1 MAVKRIT
8 ADVVNRL
15 QAGERVSDDKLP
27 GFRVRRQT
35 TSKRV
40 YEFNYYINGVR
51 KQVKIGRHGM
61 VTPDGFTC
69 WTPET
74 ARREAKRLA
83 GLVAQGI
90 DPKAERR
97 GKGPPTVKDLFDR
110 FMTEHVKRLRKE
122 NTACAYEWAYE
133 KHLSAPLGHRKVADI
148 TRADIEKLQGELLR
162 KPATANMCLALLSAM
177 FEKADA
183 WGWRP
188 QHSNPCR
195 HVERYKTHSRERV
208 LRADEMARL
217 GPAIASDPDGKLF
230 LVIALTG
237 ARVSEITGLK
247 WSYLD
252 LDNGVA
258 RLPDSKTGAKT
269 LVLPEPVIEILRD
282 VKGVASS
289 EYVFAQQSKRATSRT
304 WERIRIAA
312 ELPDLRIH
320 DLRHN
325 FASWGVNANLGLPI
339 ISKLLGHSSAQM
351 TAKYGHVVSD
361 AARLAADTIAGK
373 LSAAMNGR
381 RSGRVKAPMDEAGQA
396 VNGSAIPGKRSGK
409 LSST

>member
-8 ADVVNRL
+8 SDVVSRL
-15 QAGERVSDDKLP
+15 RTGERVSDDKLP

-35 TSKRV
+35 TTKRV
-40 YEFNYYINGVR
+40 YEFNYYINGAR
-51 KQVKIGRHGM
+51 KQVKIGRHGT
-61 VTPDGFTC
+61 VTPDGITS

-90 DPKAERR
+90 DPKANQR
-97 GKGPPTVKDLFDR
+97 GKAAPTVKDLFDR
-110 FMTEHVKRLRKE
+110 YIAEHVKRLRKE
-122 NTACAYEWAYE
+122 GTAREYEGVFQ
-133 KHLSAPLGHRKVADI
+133 KHLSAPLGHCKVADI
-148 TRADIEKLQGELLR
+148 MRADIEKLQGELQR
-162 KPATANMCLALLSAM
+162 KPSIANLCLAVLSAM
-177 FEKADA
+177 FEKSEA

-195 HVERYKTHSRERV
+195 HIERYKTKSRERV
-208 LRADEMARL
+208 LIADEMARL
-217 GPAIASDPDGKLF
+217 GPALASDPEGKLF

-269 LVLPEPVIEILRD
+269 LVLPEPVVEILRD

-396 VNGSAIPGKRSGK
+396 VNGSAIPAERSGK

>member
-1 MAVKRIT
+1 MTVKRIT
-8 ADVVNRL
+8 SDVVNRL
-15 QAGERVSDDKLP
+15 RPCERVSDDKLQ

-35 TSKRV
+35 TTSRV

-51 KQVKIGRHGM
+51 KQVKIGRHGT
-61 VTPDGFTC
+61 VTPDGITS

-90 DPKAERR
+90 DPKAEQR
-97 GKGPPTVKDLFDR
+97 GKDAPTVKDLFDR
-110 FMTEHVKRLRKE
+110 YMAEHVQRLRKDS
-122 NTACAYEWAYE
+122 TAREYEGAFK

-148 TRADIEKLQGELLR
+148 TRADVEKLHGELHR
-162 KPATANMCLALLSAM
+162 KPAIANLCLAVLSAM
-177 FEKADA
+177 FEKSEA

-195 HVERYKTHSRERV
+195 HVERYKTNSRERV
-208 LRADEMARL
+208 LIANEMARL
-217 GPAIASDPDGKLF
+217 GPAIASDLDGKLF

-269 LVLPEPVIEILRD
+269 LVLPEPVLEILRT
-282 VKGVASS
+282 VKPAHGS
-289 EYVFAQQSKRATSRT
+289 EYVFSQLSKHAIYQT
-304 WERIRIAA
+304 WERIRTAA
-312 ELPDLRIH
+312 GLPDLRIH

-325 FASWGVNANLGLPI
+325 FASWGVNGNLGLPI
-339 ISKLLGHSSAQM
+339 IGKLLGHSSAQM

-361 AARLAADTIAGK
+361 AARLAANAIAGK
-373 LSAAMNGR
+373 LSDAMNGR
-381 RSGRVKAPMDEAGQA
+381 
-396 VNGSAIPGKRSGK
+396 
-409 LSST
+409 

>member
-1 MAVKRIT
+1 MTVKRIT
-8 ADVVNRL
+8 SEVVNRL
-15 QAGERVSDDKLP
+15 RPGERVSDDRLP

-35 TSKRV
+35 TTKRV

-51 KQVKIGRHGM
+51 KQVKIGRHGT
-61 VTPDGFTC
+61 VTPDGTTS

-90 DPKAERR
+90 DPKADRR
-97 GKGPPTVKDLFDR
+97 GKGAPTVEDLFDR
-110 FMTEHVKRLRKE
+110 YMADHVKRLRKD
-122 NTACAYEWAYE
+122 NTAREYEGVFK
-133 KHLSAPLGHRKVADI
+133 KHLSTPLGYRKVADI
-148 TRADIEKLQGELLR
+148 TRADIEKLHGELHR
-162 KPATANMCLALLSAM
+162 KPSTANLCLAVLSAM
-177 FEKADA
+177 LEKSEA
-183 WGWRP
+183 WEWRP

-208 LRADEMARL
+208 LIVDEMARL

-258 RLPDSKTGAKT
+258 RLPDSKTGAKS
-269 LVLPEPVIEILRD
+269 LVLPQPVLDILRTVKPAHGSED
-282 VKGVASS
+282 V
-289 EYVFAQQSKRATSRT
+289 FPQLSKHAIYQI
-304 WERIRIAA
+304 WERIRTAA
-312 ELPDLRIH
+312 GLPDLRIH

-325 FASWGVNANLGLPI
+325 FASWGVNGNLGLPI
-339 ISKLLGHSSAQM
+339 IGKLLGHSSAQM

-361 AARLAADTIAGK
+361 AARLAANAIAGK
-373 LSAAMNGR
+373 LSDAMNGR
-381 RSGRVKAPMDEAGQA
+381 
-396 VNGSAIPGKRSGK
+396 
-409 LSST
+409 

>member
-1 MAVKRIT
+1 MTVKRIT
-8 ADVVNRL
+8 SEVVNRL
-15 QAGERVSDDKLP
+15 QPGERVSDDRLP

-35 TSKRV
+35 TTSRV

-51 KQVKIGRHGM
+51 KQVKIGRHGT
-61 VTPDGFTC
+61 VTPDGSTS

-90 DPKAERR
+90 DPKADGR
-97 GKGPPTVKDLFDR
+97 GKGAPTVEDLFDR
-110 FMTEHVKRLRKE
+110 YMADHVKRLRKD
-122 NTACAYEWAYE
+122 NTAREYEGVFK
-133 KHLSAPLGHRKVADI
+133 KHLSTPLGYRKVADI
-148 TRADIEKLQGELLR
+148 TRADIEKLHGELHR
-162 KPATANMCLALLSAM
+162 KPSTANLCLAVLSAM
-177 FEKADA
+177 LEKSEA
-183 WGWRP
+183 WEWRP

-208 LRADEMARL
+208 LIVDEMARL

-258 RLPDSKTGAKT
+258 RLPDSKTGAKS
-269 LVLPEPVIEILRD
+269 LVLPQPVLDILRTVKPAHGSED
-282 VKGVASS
+282 V
-289 EYVFAQQSKRATSRT
+289 FPQLSKHAIYQI
-304 WERIRIAA
+304 WERIRTAA
-312 ELPDLRIH
+312 GLPDLRIH

-325 FASWGVNANLGLPI
+325 FASWGVNGNLGLPI
-339 ISKLLGHSSAQM
+339 IGKLLGHSSAQM

-361 AARLAADTIAGK
+361 AARLAANAIAGK
-373 LSAAMNGR
+373 LSDAMNGR
-381 RSGRVKAPMDEAGQA
+381 
-396 VNGSAIPGKRSGK
+396 
-409 LSST
+409 

>member
-8 ADVVNRL
+8 SDVVSRL
-15 QAGERVSDDKLP
+15 RTGERVSDDKLP

-51 KQVKIGRHGM
+51 KQIKIGRHGT
-61 VTPDGFTC
+61 VTPDGITS

-74 ARREAKRLA
+74 ARWEAKRLA

-97 GKGPPTVKDLFDR
+97 GRGAPTVKDLFDR
-110 FMTEHVKRLRKE
+110 FMAEHVKRLRKE
-122 NTACAYEWAYE
+122 NTACAYEWAYK

-148 TRADIEKLQGELLR
+148 TRADIEKLQGELHR
-162 KPATANMCLALLSAM
+162 KPATANLCLALLSAM
-177 FEKADA
+177 FEKAEA

-230 LVIALTG
+230 LVLALTG
-237 ARVSEITGLK
+237 ARVSEIAGPK

-252 LDNGVA
+252 LDDGVA

-269 LVLPEPVIEILRD
+269 LVLPEPVVDILRSVQPAD
-282 VKGVASS
+282 
-289 EYVFAQQSKRATSRT
+289 EYVFPQWSKHAIYQT
-304 WERIRIAA
+304 WERIRTAA
-312 ELPDLRIH
+312 ELPSLRIH

-325 FASWGVNANLGLPI
+325 FASWGVNGNLGLPVI
-339 ISKLLGHSSAQM
+339 GKLLGHSSAQM

-361 AARLAADTIAGK
+361 AARLAANAIAGK
-373 LSAAMNGR
+373 LSDAMNGR
-381 RSGRVKAPMDEAGQA
+381 
-396 VNGSAIPGKRSGK
+396 
-409 LSST
+409 

>member
-1 MAVKRIT
+1 MTVRRIT
-8 ADVVNRL
+8 SDVVNQLRS
-15 QAGERVSDDKLP
+15 GERVSDDKLP

-35 TSKRV
+35 TTRRV
-40 YEFNYYINGVR
+40 YEFNYFINGVR
-51 KQVKIGRHGM
+51 KQVKIGRHGT
-61 VTPDGFTC
+61 VTPDGITS

-90 DPKAERR
+90 DPKADQR
-97 GKGPPTVKDLFDR
+97 GKGAPTVKDLFDR
-110 FMTEHVKRLRKE
+110 YIADHVKRLRKGS
-122 NTACAYEWAYE
+122 TAREYEGVFK

-148 TRADIEKLQGELLR
+148 TRTDIEKLHGELHR
-162 KPATANMCLALLSAM
+162 KPSTANLSLAVLSAM
-177 FEKADA
+177 FEKSEA

-195 HVERYKTHSRERV
+195 HVERYKTASRERV

-217 GPAIASDPDGKLF
+217 GPAIASDPDGKPF

-258 RLPDSKTGAKT
+258 RLPDSKTGAKI
-269 LVLPEPVIEILRD
+269 LVLPEPVVDILRSVQPAD
-282 VKGVASS
+282 
-289 EYVFAQQSKRATSRT
+289 EYVFPQRSKHAIYQT
-304 WERIRIAA
+304 WDRIRTAA
-312 ELPDLRIH
+312 GLADLRIH

-325 FASWGVNANLGLPI
+325 FASWGVNGNLGLPVI
-339 ISKLLGHSSAQM
+339 GKLLGHSSAQM

-361 AARLAADTIAGK
+361 AARLAANAIAGK
-373 LSAAMNGR
+373 LSDAMNGR
-381 RSGRVKAPMDEAGQA
+381 
-396 VNGSAIPGKRSGK
+396 
-409 LSST
+409 

>member
-1 MAVKRIT
+1 MAVKRIR
-8 ADVVNRL
+8 AEVVNRL
-15 QAGERVSDDKLP
+15 RPGERVSDDKLP

-35 TSKRV
+35 TTKRV
-40 YEFNYYINGVR
+40 YEFNYYINGAR
-51 KQVKIGRHGM
+51 EQIKIGRHGT
-61 VTPDGFTC
+61 VTPDGITS

-90 DPKAERR
+90 DPKANQR
-97 GKGPPTVKDLFDR
+97 GKAAPTVKDLFDR
-110 FMTEHVKRLRKE
+110 YIADHVKRLRKE
-122 NTACAYEWAYE
+122 GTAREYEGVFQ
-133 KHLSAPLGHRKVADI
+133 KHLSAPLGHRKVAEI
-148 TRADIEKLQGELLR
+148 TQADIEKLQGELQR
-162 KPATANMCLALLSAM
+162 KPSIANLCLAVLSAM
-177 FEKADA
+177 FGKSEA

-195 HVERYKTHSRERV
+195 HVERYKTKSRERV
-208 LRADEMARL
+208 LIADEMARL

-269 LVLPEPVIEILRD
+269 LVLPEPVVEILRD
-282 VKGVASS
+282 VQRVD
-289 EYVFAQQSKRATSRT
+289 EYVFAQRSKHAIYQT
-304 WERIRIAA
+304 WDRIRTAA
-312 ELPDLRIH
+312 ELPNLRIH

-325 FASWGVNANLGLPI
+325 FASWGVNGNLGLPVI
-339 ISKLLGHSSAQM
+339 GKLLGHSSAQM
-351 TAKYGHVVSD
+351 TAKYGHVVSA
-361 AARLAADTIAGK
+361 AARLAANAIAGK
-373 LSAAMNGR
+373 LSDAMNGR
-381 RSGRVKAPMDEAGQA
+381 
-396 VNGSAIPGKRSGK
+396 
-409 LSST
+409 

>member
-1 MAVKRIT
+1 MTVKRIT
-8 ADVVNRL
+8 SEVVNRL
-15 QAGERVSDDKLP
+15 QPGERVSDDRLP

-35 TSKRV
+35 TTSRV

-51 KQVKIGRHGM
+51 KQVKIGRHGT
-61 VTPDGFTC
+61 VTPDGSTS

-90 DPKAERR
+90 DPKADGR
-97 GKGPPTVKDLFDR
+97 GKGAPTVEDLFDR
-110 FMTEHVKRLRKE
+110 YMADHVKRLRKD
-122 NTACAYEWAYE
+122 NTAREYEGVFK
-133 KHLSAPLGHRKVADI
+133 KHLSTPLGYRKVADI
-148 TRADIEKLQGELLR
+148 TRADIEKLHGELHR
-162 KPATANMCLALLSAM
+162 KPSTANLCLAVLSAM
-177 FEKADA
+177 LEKSEA
-183 WGWRP
+183 WEWRP

-208 LRADEMARL
+208 LIVDEMARL
-217 GPAIASDPDGKLF
+217 GPAIGSDPDGKLF

-258 RLPDSKTGAKT
+258 RLPDSKTGAKS
-269 LVLPEPVIEILRD
+269 LVLPQPVLDILRTVKPAHGSED
-282 VKGVASS
+282 V
-289 EYVFAQQSKRATSRT
+289 FPQLSKHAIYQI
-304 WERIRIAA
+304 WERIRTAA
-312 ELPDLRIH
+312 GLPDLRIH

-325 FASWGVNANLGLPI
+325 FASWGVNGNLGLPI
-339 ISKLLGHSSAQM
+339 IGKLLGHSSAQM

-361 AARLAADTIAGK
+361 AARLAANAIAGK
-373 LSAAMNGR
+373 LSDAMNGR
-381 RSGRVKAPMDEAGQA
+381 
-396 VNGSAIPGKRSGK
+396 
-409 LSST
+409 

>member
-8 ADVVNRL
+8 SDVVNWL
-15 QAGERVSDDKLP
+15 QPGERVSDDKLP

-35 TSKRV
+35 TTSRV

-51 KQVKIGRHGM
+51 KQVKIGRHGT
-61 VTPDGFTC
+61 VTADGITS

-90 DPKAERR
+90 DPKAGQR
-97 GKGPPTVKDLFDR
+97 GNGAPTVKDLFDR
-110 FMTEHVKRLRKE
+110 YLAEHVKRLRKE
-122 NTACAYEWAYE
+122 GTAREYEGVFN

-148 TRADIEKLQGELLR
+148 TRADIEKLHGELHR
-162 KPATANMCLALLSAM
+162 KPSTANLCLAVLSAM
-177 FEKADA
+177 LEKSEA
-183 WGWRP
+183 WEWRP

-195 HVERYKTHSRERV
+195 HVERYKTNSRERV
-208 LRADEMARL
+208 LIADEMARL
-217 GPAIASDPDGKLF
+217 GPAIASDPDGKVF

-269 LVLPEPVIEILRD
+269 LVLPEPVLDILRTVKPAHGSED
-282 VKGVASS
+282 V
-289 EYVFAQQSKRATSRT
+289 FPQLSKHAIYQT
-304 WERIRIAA
+304 WVRIRTAA
-312 ELPDLRIH
+312 GLPDLRIH

-325 FASWGVNANLGLPI
+325 FASWGVNGNLGLPI
-339 ISKLLGHSSAQM
+339 IGKLLGHSSAQM

-361 AARLAADTIAGK
+361 AARLAANAIAGK
-373 LSAAMNGR
+373 LSDAMNGR
-381 RSGRVKAPMDEAGQA
+381 
-396 VNGSAIPGKRSGK
+396 
-409 LSST
+409 